1 MARICLKS
9 PVGKLPDKWSDDD
22 IPIFIDQL
30 RFMKIQYEEAEY
42 LYIKNRAL
50 DKKQDLDTSEF
61 EKEFEKLVSKF
72 KLNDDEKQLA
82 IIKLFS
88 RYVKT
93 EEKN

>member
-1 MARICLKS
+1 MKKS
-9 PVGKLPDKWSDDD
+9 KEFVNRVLDKDRNGGPWLESVSSHLVGKLPDKWSDDD

-72 KLNDDEKQLA
+72 Q
-82 IIKLFS
+82 IK
-88 RYVKT
+88 
-93 EEKN
+93 